1 LFDINEVN
9 LSKAMD
15 TIENDLNKLVEQSY
29 IDANRVDHILND
41 INCKVDLTECLQGSD
56 FVFEVVPEKLSLKQE
71 LYEKIE
77 RVVSEQTIIASNT
90 SAIPLSELTE
100 KVSHPSRYII
110 VHFMNPAPLVPLV
123 EVITTKQTDEKVIDQ
138 TMAFVRAI
146 EKSPVR
152 LKKEIPG
159 AVVNRLQAAILRE
172 AFHLVEE
179 DVVTLKD
186 IDEVMRVGPGF
197 RWGSICPMQMV
208 DLGGIDTWG
217 AIMNH
222 LSPELNCST
231 KD

>member
-1 LFDINEVN
+1 
-9 LSKAMD
+9 
-15 TIENDLNKLVEQSY
+15 
-29 IDANRVDHILND
+29 
-41 INCKVDLTECLQGSD
+41 
-56 FVFEVVPEKLSLKQE
+56 
-71 LYEKIE
+71 
-77 RVVSEQTIIASNT
+77 
-90 SAIPLSELTE
+90 
-100 KVSHPSRYII
+100 SRYII

-186 IDEVMRVGPGF
+186 IDEVMREGPGF
-197 RWGSICPMQMV
+197 RLGSIGPMQMV

-222 LSPELNCST
+222 LSPELNRST
-231 KD
+231 KASPLINDLVDEGKLGVKVGEGIYDYTSEEIERMIEARDYDFIDRKSTRLNSSHVSISYAVF